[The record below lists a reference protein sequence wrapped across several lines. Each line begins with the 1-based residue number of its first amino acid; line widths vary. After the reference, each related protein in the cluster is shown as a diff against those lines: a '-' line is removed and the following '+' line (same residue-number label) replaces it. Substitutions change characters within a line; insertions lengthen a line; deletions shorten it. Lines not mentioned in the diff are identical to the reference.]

1 MVDRRLT
8 TVGHEDRRML
18 ERWVRSP
25 TTAQRLVQ
33 RSRMLLL
40 ALDGLSANQIAVEC
54 DVCLATVN
62 LWIGRVARDGIN
74 TLRRDAPGRGRRSV
88 LDAEFRDR
96 LRDANL
102 LDAAGQPVS
111 LRRAAAFLGVSAT
124 AVWRALKKG
133 AVPSKADRYSRTGTP
148 GNVIS

>member
-1 MVDRRLT
+1 
-8 TVGHEDRRML
+8 
-18 ERWVRSP
+18 
-25 TTAQRLVQ
+25 
-33 RSRMLLL
+33 MLLL

-133 AVPSKADRYSRTGTP
+133 AVPSTK
-148 GNVIS
+148 